1 MAVYLRER
9 ERERERECVCVLNF
23 ELAVDFFFFFF
34 NLGFTFKLMNKT
46 FLSKLSMERERT
58 REIHKSRSLENLH
71 I

>member
-1 MAVYLRER
+1 MPER
-9 ERERERECVCVLNF
+9 ERERERELIF
-23 ELAVDFFFFFF
+23 ELAVEIFFFFFL

-46 FLSKLSMERERT
+46 FLSKLSMERERK